1 MTKRNTNSDEYSH
14 PLSSEEIEKYLD
26 RAFGKHDEDYAEEIQ
41 DEIQDDR
48 YYCSFP
54 CSAEQADKMMRKYE
68 ERKQKLIKILNDDWE
83 EFNDIHTRQD
93 AVRYIIWSACFYIG
107 NDPEKMLKIFRD
119 LDPSGRDNR
128 TELYDQWSGNHE
140 DVKMIL
146 EYKYQN
152 MDEFYAHGESD
163 DD

>member
-1 MTKRNTNSDEYSH
+1 MTRENNNSDEY
-14 PLSSEEIEKYLD
+14 SSEEIEKYLD

-54 CSAEQADKMMRKYE
+54 CSAEQADKMMRKYDK
-68 ERKQKLIKILNDDWE
+68 RKQRLIKMLNDEWE
-83 EFNDIHTRQD
+83 SWHDTRRD
-93 AVRYIIWSACFYIG
+93 AVQYIIWSVCFYVG
-107 NDPEKMLKIFRD
+107 NDLEKMLKIFRD

-140 DVKMIL
+140 DVKRIL